1 MSREFDLEQIGLAIS
16 YFEKQLEELWFTE
29 RAGPVENNIQK
40 FKIRYKELCNE
51 KTRTNR
57 VS

>member
-1 MSREFDLEQIGLAIS
+1 MNREFDLEQIDLAIS
-16 YFEKQLEELWFTE
+16 YFEKQLEEFWFTDKAGSVE
-29 RAGPVENNIQK
+29 RNIRK

>member
-16 YFEKQLEELWFTE
+16 YFERQLEEFWFTE
-29 RAGPVENNIQK
+29 LAGEVERNIRK
-40 FKIRYKELCNE
+40 FKIQYKELKNE

>member
-16 YFEKQLEELWFTE
+16 YFERQLEELWFTE
-29 RAGPVENNIQK
+29 LAGEVERNIRK
-40 FKIRYKELCNE
+40 FKIQYKELKNE